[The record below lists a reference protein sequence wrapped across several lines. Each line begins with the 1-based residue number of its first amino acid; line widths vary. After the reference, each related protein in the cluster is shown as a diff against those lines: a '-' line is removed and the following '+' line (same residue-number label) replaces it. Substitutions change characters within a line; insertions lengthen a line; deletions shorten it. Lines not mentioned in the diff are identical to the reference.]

1 MPIAMA
7 NPIAPAPIII
17 TRLHVLIFIF
27 DVANSMKEPAA
38 KITAPSINNRSLS
51 VRIIVYQ
58 PCLPK
63 KVTHTL
69 AATMSRMSMIDMT
82 KTIFRIAVGNL
93 KRFVRTGFVE
103 CMGSSTKGEKMF
115 FKNFTLLSQNGNQ
128 IVICQRCLQALLS
141 GLFASSATFV
151 PRLGRLVFG
160 HICLARAL
168 FQG

>member
-7 NPIAPAPIII
+7 NPIALAPIII

-58 PCLPK
+58 PCLVK

-69 AATMSRMSMIDMT
+69 ATTMSRISMIEMT

-93 KRFVRTGFVE
+93 KRFVCTGFIE
-103 CMGSSTKGEKMF
+103 DMNSSTKGEKMF
-115 FKNFTLLSQNGNQ
+115 FKNFALLSQNGN
-128 IVICQRCLQALLS
+128 
-141 GLFASSATFV
+141 
-151 PRLGRLVFG
+151 
-160 HICLARAL
+160 
-168 FQG
+168 